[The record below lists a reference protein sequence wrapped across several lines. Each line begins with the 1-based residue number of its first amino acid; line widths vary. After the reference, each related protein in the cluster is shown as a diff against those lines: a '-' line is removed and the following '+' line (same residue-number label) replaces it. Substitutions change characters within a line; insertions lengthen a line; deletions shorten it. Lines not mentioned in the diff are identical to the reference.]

1 MPKKWSWATRNF
13 VTKYG
18 AGGRLSGKPSA
29 TANEALRIAKRLQ
42 ATKEKRVIQVT
53 CSDAT
58 VITTAATVHLT
69 AIAGGTDDTTRTGD
83 KVNVHSIHVRG
94 ILTGNASA
102 TKSQHCRII
111 LIKNNQQVLDTD
123 AAMSQGFS
131 YSNIYGNA
139 LTEGG
144 FKNQTVLHDKVYTVS
159 APTLEGDSK
168 YIDFVVKFKYPV
180 QVRYNGNTAADI
192 SSNGLYM
199 YTVGDEAVNGP
210 SFTGYA
216 NVVWS
221 D

>member
-29 TANEALRIAKRLQ
+29 TAAEALRIAKRLQ
-42 ATKEKRVIQVT
+42 ATKEKRIIQITTTDAAVT
-53 CSDAT
+53 S
-58 VITTAATVHLT
+58 TAATVHLT
-69 AIAGGTDDTTRTGD
+69 AIAGGSDDTTRTGD
-83 KVNVHSIHVRG
+83 KVNVHAIHVRG

-111 LIKNNQQVLDTD
+111 VVKNNQQVLDTD
-123 AAMSQGFS
+123 AAMNQGFS
-131 YSNIYGNA
+131 FANIYGNA
-139 LTEGG
+139 LSEGG
-144 FKNQTVLHDKVYTVS
+144 FKNQTVLYDKVHTVS

-168 YIDFVVKFKYPV
+168 YIDFKVPLKYAV

-199 YTVGDEAVNGP
+199 YTVGDEATNGP
-210 SFTGYA
+210 SWTGYA